1 MNPLARALLGGL
13 LSSVAAVLIGLL
25 VGTWH
30 RAKWRKH
37 EPPGFLI
44 GWLHADGFFILHLG
58 PGYLEWGSL
67 FDSIQK
73 LELPPKQIEYLRPR
87 WMR

>member
-1 MNPLARALLGGL
+1 MPIVRALAGLLIGCLMGVATAYVQHYWRLAR
-13 LSSVAAVLIGLL
+13 
-25 VGTWH
+25 WH
-30 RAKWRKH
+30 RH

-44 GWLHADGFFILHLG
+44 GWLRADGFFILHLG

-67 FDSIQK
+67 AHSIRK
-73 LELPPKQIEYLRPR
+73 PEPKQEQLTYLRPR